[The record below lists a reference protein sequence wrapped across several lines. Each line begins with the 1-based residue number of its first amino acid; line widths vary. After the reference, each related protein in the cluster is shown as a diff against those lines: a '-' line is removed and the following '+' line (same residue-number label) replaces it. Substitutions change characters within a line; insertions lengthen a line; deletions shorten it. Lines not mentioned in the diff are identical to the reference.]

1 MEELNTT
8 EEVLA
13 LGACIGRT
21 QALNLIA
28 NRCSAAAAETLR
40 DIRDN
45 KRYRALG
52 LTWEEFCQHQ
62 GISRGYADRILRWLE
77 ELGPSYFKLN
87 SFTRISATEYRK
99 IASAV
104 TEDGL
109 TYAGETIALESGNA
123 PKLAGALDALR
134 REQAALQPPAD
145 PVEQGLSKADRG
157 VQAAFV
163 EFQRLL
169 AMNLDEE
176 GRLKLVRNIEAG
188 RDLLEQMRLSAAL

>member
-13 LGACIGRT
+13 LGTCIGRN

-52 LTWEEFCQHQ
+52 LTWDEFCQHQ
-62 GISRGYADRILRWLE
+62 GISRTYADRVLRWLE

-87 SFTRISATEYRK
+87 SFTRISAAEYRK
-99 IASAV
+99 IAGAV

-123 PKLAGALDALR
+123 PKLAGAVDALR

-145 PVEQGLSKADRG
+145 PFEQALSKADRAL
-157 VQAAFV
+157 QSAFL
-163 EFQRLL
+163 EFQRLQD
-169 AMNLDEE
+169 MNLDED
-176 GRLKLVRNIEAG
+176 GRLKLVLAIEAG
-188 RDLLEQMRLSAAL
+188 RNLLDHMCLSAAL

>member
-109 TYAGETIALESGNA
+109 TYAGETIALEYGNA